1 MRCRLRSRP
10 WRAPAPERS
19 LILGWNRRAPI
30 IIRQL
35 DTYAPPGSQ
44 ITVVA
49 NHAAAETQVPMLN
62 DGINSKLVF
71 QLADTTSRRVLED
84 LDVASY
90 DHVVTL
96 SYSDDLDAQ
105 SADSR
110 TLITLLHL
118 RDIAQR
124 DRREFPIVSEMQDV
138 RNRELA
144 TVTDADDF
152 IVSEQLVSL
161 MMSQVAENKDLGAVL
176 QDLFDP
182 DGAELYLKPAA
193 NYVTTGRPVTFYT
206 VIESAR
212 RRGETAVGY
221 RLHAQAHLPAQG
233 YGVVLNPDKAQ
244 TVSLGALDKVIVLAD
259 S

>member
-1 MRCRLRSRP
+1 
-10 WRAPAPERS
+10 
-19 LILGWNRRAPI
+19 
-30 IIRQL
+30 
-35 DTYAPPGSQ
+35 
-44 ITVVA
+44 
-49 NHAAAETQVPMLN
+49 MLN

-118 RDIAQR
+118 RDMAQR
-124 DRREFPIVSEMQDV
+124 DHREFPIVSEMQDV

-182 DGAELYLKPAA
+182 DGAELYLKPGGRLRGNRPACDVLHGARSGAA
-193 NYVTTGRPVTFYT
+193 PRRNGR
-206 VIESAR
+206 R
-212 RRGETAVGY
+212 
-221 RLHAQAHLPAQG
+221 LPARSCPR
-233 YGVVLNPDKAQ
+233 N
-244 TVSLGALDKVIVLAD
+244 
-259 S
+259 